1 MRFPFLVA
9 SPIGSH
15 PAMIPARTHA
25 GSRPYTRAAI
35 RTGTEPISNLALS
48 ILSYSFC
55 VTLGAS
61 KYVPRLK
68 RMILAKMVPR
78 VLFLSFSP

>member
-1 MRFPFLVA
+1 
-9 SPIGSH
+9 
-15 PAMIPARTHA
+15 MIPARTHA

-35 RTGTEPISNLALS
+35 RTGTEPIFNLALS

-68 RMILAKMVPR
+68 KDDTCKNGPPR
-78 VLFLSFSP
+78 AVFYLFRPEGLTSKNLSFNLE